1 MCENDFWLRHV
12 FHDCSHNADVY
23 LFCRLLERAATLIQV
38 KSFDH
43 KERSSEIMRHRTKL
57 LLLPPAMEAR
67 ADCGEHRKTAGA
79 VRNIVSRLTG
89 VLLFV
94 GTVLHV
100 RSCFRKRQ

>member
-1 MCENDFWLRHV
+1 
-12 FHDCSHNADVY
+12 
-23 LFCRLLERAATLIQV
+23 
-38 KSFDH
+38 
-43 KERSSEIMRHRTKL
+43 
-57 LLLPPAMEAR
+57 MEAR